1 MLQAASFWDVDNFY
15 QIKMYFYCLSINI
28 YLYLLC
34 HLKHLIMK
42 SRTNLVLKILYIL
55 SWIIFVG
62 VCIEA
67 GGSIFSAFYTLVIN
81 SINARTFWVGNDL
94 SSLYTY
100 GRVHFFAETLLI
112 SISSV
117 MKACIFYLIIKNLDP
132 KKISMSQPFSKEVG
146 RLIFNISY
154 LSLFIGFVSLW
165 GVKYTEWLVQQG
177 VKMPDIQ
184 YLRLG
189 GADVWLFMGVIL
201 FVLAQI
207 FKRGIEIQSENELT
221 V

>member
-1 MLQAASFWDVDNFY
+1 
-15 QIKMYFYCLSINI
+15 
-28 YLYLLC
+28 
-34 HLKHLIMK
+34 MK
-42 SRTNLVLKILYIL
+42 SRTKPVLKILYIL
-55 SWIIFVG
+55 SWVIFVG

-67 GGSIFSAFYTLVIN
+67 GGSIFSAFYTLAIN
-81 SINARTFWVGNDL
+81 SINAKTFWVGNDL
-94 SSLYTY
+94 SALYTY

-112 SISSV
+112 SIASV
-117 MKACIFYLIIKNLDP
+117 MKVCMFYLIIKNLQP
-132 KKISMSQPFSKEVG
+132 KKINISQPFSREVG
-146 RLIFNISY
+146 SLIFKTSY
-154 LSLFIGFVSLW
+154 LSLFIGFISLW
-165 GVKYTEWLVQQG
+165 GVKYTKWLVEQG

-184 YLRLG
+184 DLRLG